1 MALLDSKQLNP
12 KLTGSFTLSGSI
24 QTFIGA
30 SVFSGSADI
39 TGSVNVSGNVSGSIT
54 STGSF
59 GYLNVEGDSV
69 IAGNLTFGDA
79 DSDSVSFGADISSSL
94 IPDVSN
100 AYNIGS
106 DGKRWNDFYLSG
118 SVSASGGPHS
128 IISATTIDL
137 DAEGALTLDG
147 GSIAIGSDTDVAV
160 DIDST
165 TLDIDASGA
174 ITIDGTSTFSIDV
187 DGTTNIN
194 TSVGNIGID
203 SEAGSISIDGHT
215 GVEVTSTNSGV
226 VTIDGKAGVTI
237 QEDGTDVIAID
248 TNRDVLFSQTG
259 GSTTDPDVEFDGYTR
274 FDGTT
279 EITDATNST
288 STSTGALIVDGGVGI
303 VKDLTV
309 GGKITA
315 EEFHTEFV
323 SASIVFS
330 SGSTKFGDT
339 FDDIHQFTGSI
350 LIGSTGENT
359 LVDSGSISGSSVS
372 TGSFGRLELAGNLS
386 AESTATASFGQ
397 IESTTHIATTVE
409 SATFACF
416 GLISGSAIS
425 TGSFGRVLIDGG
437 NTQAFIIDN
446 AKVSGSSITTGSFGR
461 LETTQANASFGG
473 KILTLAGNLTTATGP
488 GTIDFAAEKTLTLN
502 ENLTVSDGQDV
513 VLTATG
519 QTNTLTLAESFN
531 IGDGHT
537 GTLTFSAASKTLTVE
552 NTSVVNQDLTSD
564 ASVTFA
570 DVTADGG
577 VSIDNITIDGTE
589 IDLSS
594 GDLTVDVAGD
604 IILDADGGDVIFKDD
619 GVPLVTLNTN
629 TVSGSSI
636 STGSFGSLRISSP
649 QTLTIDNTGT
659 VSGSS
664 ISTGSFS
671 SLRVDS
677 SQTLTIDN
685 EGTVSGSSI
694 STGSFGAAN
703 IAGMTVSNLVDVSS
717 SLSSRLTTEEGNVD
731 DLETDSGSFSTR
743 VTDLN
748 LSLSGSTTLISGSVA
763 STGSFGSLRV
773 TSPQTLTIDNEGT
786 VSGSSISTG
795 SFGYVNV
802 AGMSIPSV
810 SEFSSSV
817 ETRLEALSADIIALS
832 IALG

>member
-165 TLDIDASGA
+165 TLDIDTSGALTIDSATSISIGTTADKPIDIDSTTLDIDASGA

-203 SEAGSISIDGHT
+203 SEAGSITIDGHT
-215 GVEVTSTNSGV
+215 GVEVTSTNSGA

-259 GSTTDPDVEFDGYTR
+259 GSTSDPDVEFDGYTR

-330 SGSTKFGDT
+330 SGSTKFGNT
-339 FDDIHQFTGSI
+339 FDDIHQFTGS
-350 LIGSTGENT
+350 LSIGSTGQNT
-359 LVDSGSISGSSVS
+359 LIDSGSISGSSVS
-372 TGSFGRLELAGNLS
+372 
-386 AESTATASFGQ
+386 
-397 IESTTHIATTVE
+397 
-409 SATFACF
+409 
-416 GLISGSAIS
+416 
-425 TGSFGRVLIDGG
+425 
-437 NTQAFIIDN
+437 
-446 AKVSGSSITTGSFGR
+446 TGSFGR

-604 IILDADGGDVIFKDD
+604 IILDADGGDIIFKDD

-659 VSGSS
+659 VSGSA
-664 ISTGSFS
+664 
-671 SLRVDS
+671 
-677 SQTLTIDN
+677 
-685 EGTVSGSSI
+685 I
-694 STGSFGAAN
+694 STGSFGHINA
-703 IAGMTVSNLVDVSS
+703 SEL
-717 SLSSRLTTEEGNVD
+717 
-731 DLETDSGSFSTR
+731 GSDIS
-743 VTDLN
+743 
-748 LSLSGSTTLISGSVA
+748 TLISGSWQGVI
-763 STGSFGSLRV
+763 GSGSL
-773 TSPQTLTIDNEGT
+773 GM

>member
-259 GSTTDPDVEFDGYTR
+259 GSTSDPDVEFDGYTR

-659 VSGSS
+659 VSGSA
-664 ISTGSFS
+664 
-671 SLRVDS
+671 
-677 SQTLTIDN
+677 
-685 EGTVSGSSI
+685 I
-694 STGSFGAAN
+694 STGSFGHINA
-703 IAGMTVSNLVDVSS
+703 SEL
-717 SLSSRLTTEEGNVD
+717 
-731 DLETDSGSFSTR
+731 GSDIS
-743 VTDLN
+743 
-748 LSLSGSTTLISGSVA
+748 TLISGSTNPAAV
-763 STGSFGSLRV
+763 SGSWQGVIGSGSL
-773 TSPQTLTIDNEGT
+773 GM

>member
-12 KLTGSFTLSGSI
+12 KLTGSFILSGST

-39 TGSVNVSGNVSGSIT
+39 TGSVNVSGNISGSIT

-118 SVSASGGPHS
+118 SVSASGGPHH

-147 GSIAIGSDTDVAV
+147 GSITIGGDTDVAV
-160 DIDST
+160 DLDSSTLDIDASGALTIDSATSISIGTTADKPIDIDST

-174 ITIDGTSTFSIDV
+174 ITIDGSSTILISGDGGATFSDDTEALVYDGSGNVDFDTVALDIDSSGAITIDGTSTFSVDV
-187 DGTTNIN
+187 DGATNIN

-519 QTNTLTLAESFN
+519 QTNTITLAESFN

-564 ASVTFA
+564 ANPTFA
-570 DVTADGG
+570 GGTLGNIQVGVTADGE
-577 VSIDNITIDGTE
+577 IDTSSGNLTLDSAGGTVEITDDVNITGHVTASGNI
-589 IDLSS
+589 SS
-594 GDLTVDVAGD
+594 SAS
-604 IILDADGGDVIFKDD
+604 IIANDF
-619 GVPLVTLNTN
+619 
-629 TVSGSSI
+629 SGSSV

-649 QTLTIDNTGT
+649 QTLTIDN
-659 VSGSS
+659 
-664 ISTGSFS
+664 I
-671 SLRVDS
+671 
-677 SQTLTIDN
+677 
-685 EGTVSGSSI
+685 GTVSGSSI
-694 STGSFGAAN
+694 STGSFG
-703 IAGMTVSNLVDVSS
+703 
-717 SLSSRLTTEEGNVD
+717 
-731 DLETDSGSFSTR
+731 
-743 VTDLN
+743 
-748 LSLSGSTTLISGSVA
+748 
-763 STGSFGSLRV
+763 SLRV
-773 TSPQTLTIDNEGT
+773 DSPQALTIDNIGT

-795 SFGYVNV
+795 SFGNVNV

-817 ETRLEALSADIIALS
+817 ETRLETLSADVIALS

>member
-147 GSIAIGSDTDVAV
+147 GSITIGGDTDVAV
-160 DIDST
+160 DIDSTTLDIDASGALTLDSATSISIGTTADKPIDIDST

-259 GSTTDPDVEFDGYTR
+259 GSTSDPDVEFDGYTR

-330 SGSTKFGDT
+330 SGSTKFGNT
-339 FDDIHQFTGSI
+339 FDDIHQFTGS
-350 LIGSTGENT
+350 LSIGSTGENT
-359 LVDSGSISGSSVS
+359 LIDSGSISGSSVS
-372 TGSFGRLELAGNLS
+372 
-386 AESTATASFGQ
+386 
-397 IESTTHIATTVE
+397 
-409 SATFACF
+409 
-416 GLISGSAIS
+416 
-425 TGSFGRVLIDGG
+425 
-437 NTQAFIIDN
+437 
-446 AKVSGSSITTGSFGR
+446 TGSFGR

-659 VSGSS
+659 VSGSA
-664 ISTGSFS
+664 
-671 SLRVDS
+671 
-677 SQTLTIDN
+677 
-685 EGTVSGSSI
+685 I
-694 STGSFGAAN
+694 STGSFGHINA
-703 IAGMTVSNLVDVSS
+703 SEL
-717 SLSSRLTTEEGNVD
+717 
-731 DLETDSGSFSTR
+731 GSDIS
-743 VTDLN
+743 
-748 LSLSGSTTLISGSVA
+748 TLISGSWQGVI
-763 STGSFGSLRV
+763 GSGSL
-773 TSPQTLTIDNEGT
+773 GM

>member
-215 GVEVTSTNSGV
+215 GVEVTSTNSGA

-259 GSTTDPDVEFDGYTR
+259 GSTSDPDVEFDGYTR
-274 FDGTT
+274 FDGVAEVTL
-279 EITDATNST
+279 ATQST
-288 STSTGALIVDGGVGI
+288 STSTGALIIDGGAGI
-303 VKDLTV
+303 VKNLNV
-309 GGKITA
+309 GG
-315 EEFHTEFV
+315 
-323 SASIVFS
+323 
-330 SGSTKFGDT
+330 
-339 FDDIHQFTGSI
+339 
-350 LIGSTGENT
+350 N
-359 LVDSGSISGSSVS
+359 ISGSYTSTGSFGTLRVVDPAGININSIGTVSGSFTSTGSFGRVEAAGVVFADSFESVAGGSTIDFNDNVNLTGDLTATGNVSSSFTSTGSFGTLRVVDPSGVNINSVGTVSGSYTS
-372 TGSFGRLELAGNLS
+372 TGSFGRLEI
-386 AESTATASFGQ
+386 AE
-397 IESTTHIATTVE
+397 
-409 SATFACF
+409 
-416 GLISGSAIS
+416 
-425 TGSFGRVLIDGG
+425 TGSFGEVSVDGM
-437 NTQAFIIDN
+437 TI
-446 AKVSGSSITTGSFGR
+446 SS
-461 LETTQANASFGG
+461 
-473 KILTLAGNLTTATGP
+473 LTT
-488 GTIDFAAEKTLTLN
+488 
-502 ENLTVSDGQDV
+502 
-513 VLTATG
+513 
-519 QTNTLTLAESFN
+519 
-531 IGDGHT
+531 
-537 GTLTFSAASKTLTVE
+537 
-552 NTSVVNQDLTSD
+552 
-564 ASVTFA
+564 
-570 DVTADGG
+570 
-577 VSIDNITIDGTE
+577 
-589 IDLSS
+589 
-594 GDLTVDVAGD
+594 
-604 IILDADGGDVIFKDD
+604 
-619 GVPLVTLNTN
+619 
-629 TVSGSSI
+629 
-636 STGSFGSLRISSP
+636 
-649 QTLTIDNTGT
+649 
-659 VSGSS
+659 
-664 ISTGSFS
+664 
-671 SLRVDS
+671 
-677 SQTLTIDN
+677 
-685 EGTVSGSSI
+685 
-694 STGSFGAAN
+694 
-703 IAGMTVSNLVDVSS
+703 
-717 SLSSRLTTEEGNVD
+717 
-731 DLETDSGSFSTR
+731 
-743 VTDLN
+743 
-748 LSLSGSTTLISGSVA
+748 
-763 STGSFGSLRV
+763 
-773 TSPQTLTIDNEGT
+773 
-786 VSGSSISTG
+786 
-795 SFGYVNV
+795 
-802 AGMSIPSV
+802 
-810 SEFSSSV
+810 FSSSV
-817 ETRLEALSADIIALS
+817 ATKLNTIDADIIALS

>member
-259 GSTTDPDVEFDGYTR
+259 GSTSDPDVEFDGYTR

-659 VSGSS
+659 VSGSA
-664 ISTGSFS
+664 
-671 SLRVDS
+671 
-677 SQTLTIDN
+677 
-685 EGTVSGSSI
+685 I
-694 STGSFGAAN
+694 STGSFGHINA
-703 IAGMTVSNLVDVSS
+703 SEL
-717 SLSSRLTTEEGNVD
+717 
-731 DLETDSGSFSTR
+731 GSDIS
-743 VTDLN
+743 
-748 LSLSGSTTLISGSVA
+748 TLISGSWQGVI
-763 STGSFGSLRV
+763 GSGSL
-773 TSPQTLTIDNEGT
+773 GM

>member
-12 KLTGSFTLSGSI
+12 RLTGSFILSGST

-30 SVFSGSADI
+30 SDFQGSVTASGDISGSY
-39 TGSVNVSGNVSGSIT
+39 T

-59 GYLNVEGDSV
+59 GTLRVVDPAGININSVGTVSGSFTSTGSFGRLETSGDAL
-69 IAGNLTFGDA
+69 IKGNLTFGDA
-79 DSDSVSFGADISSSL
+79 DSDSISFGAEISSSL
-94 IPDVSN
+94 IPDASD

-106 DGKRWNDFYLSG
+106 DSKRWNDFYLSG
-118 SVSASGGPHS
+118 SVSASGGPHH
-128 IISATTIDL
+128 ITSATTIDL

-147 GSIAIGSDTDVAV
+147 GSITIGGDTDVAV
-160 DIDST
+160 DIDSTTLDIDASGALTIDSATSISIGTTADKPIDIDSTTLDIDASGALTLDSATSISIGTTADKPIDIDST

-174 ITIDGTSTFSIDV
+174 ITIDGTSTILISGDGGATFSDDTEALVYDGSGNVDFDTVALDIDSSGAITIDGTSTLSIDV

-203 SEAGSISIDGHT
+203 SEAGSITIDGHT

-226 VTIDGKAGVTI
+226 VTIDGKVGVTI

-259 GSTTDPDVEFDGYTR
+259 GSTSDPDVEFDGYTR

-330 SGSTKFGDT
+330 SGSTKFGNT
-339 FDDIHQFTGSI
+339 FDDIHQFTGS
-350 LIGSTGENT
+350 LSIGSTGENT
-359 LVDSGSISGSSVS
+359 LIDSGSISGSSVS
-372 TGSFGRLELAGNLS
+372 
-386 AESTATASFGQ
+386 
-397 IESTTHIATTVE
+397 
-409 SATFACF
+409 
-416 GLISGSAIS
+416 
-425 TGSFGRVLIDGG
+425 
-437 NTQAFIIDN
+437 
-446 AKVSGSSITTGSFGR
+446 TGSFGR

-659 VSGSS
+659 VSGSA
-664 ISTGSFS
+664 
-671 SLRVDS
+671 
-677 SQTLTIDN
+677 
-685 EGTVSGSSI
+685 I
-694 STGSFGAAN
+694 STGSFGHINA
-703 IAGMTVSNLVDVSS
+703 SEL
-717 SLSSRLTTEEGNVD
+717 
-731 DLETDSGSFSTR
+731 GSDIS
-743 VTDLN
+743 
-748 LSLSGSTTLISGSVA
+748 TLISGSTNPAAV
-763 STGSFGSLRV
+763 SGSWQGVIGSGSL
-773 TSPQTLTIDNEGT
+773 GM

>member
-259 GSTTDPDVEFDGYTR
+259 GSTSDPDVEFDGYTR

-330 SGSTKFGDT
+330 SGSTKFGNT
-339 FDDIHQFTGSI
+339 FDDIHQFTGS
-350 LIGSTGENT
+350 LSIGSTGENT
-359 LVDSGSISGSSVS
+359 LIDSGSISGSSVS
-372 TGSFGRLELAGNLS
+372 
-386 AESTATASFGQ
+386 
-397 IESTTHIATTVE
+397 
-409 SATFACF
+409 
-416 GLISGSAIS
+416 
-425 TGSFGRVLIDGG
+425 
-437 NTQAFIIDN
+437 
-446 AKVSGSSITTGSFGR
+446 TGSFGR

-636 STGSFGSLRISSP
+636 STGSFG
-649 QTLTIDNTGT
+649 
-659 VSGSS
+659 
-664 ISTGSFS
+664 
-671 SLRVDS
+671 
-677 SQTLTIDN
+677 
-685 EGTVSGSSI
+685 
-694 STGSFGAAN
+694 AAN

>member
-147 GSIAIGSDTDVAV
+147 GSITIGGDTDVAV

-259 GSTTDPDVEFDGYTR
+259 GSTSDPDVEFDGYTR

-330 SGSTKFGDT
+330 SGSTKFGNT
-339 FDDIHQFTGSI
+339 FDDIHQFTGS
-350 LIGSTGENT
+350 LSIGSTGENT
-359 LVDSGSISGSSVS
+359 LIDSGSISGSSVS
-372 TGSFGRLELAGNLS
+372 
-386 AESTATASFGQ
+386 
-397 IESTTHIATTVE
+397 
-409 SATFACF
+409 
-416 GLISGSAIS
+416 
-425 TGSFGRVLIDGG
+425 
-437 NTQAFIIDN
+437 
-446 AKVSGSSITTGSFGR
+446 TGSFGR

>member
-147 GSIAIGSDTDVAV
+147 GSITIGGDTDVAV

-259 GSTTDPDVEFDGYTR
+259 GSTSDPDVEFDGYTR

-330 SGSTKFGDT
+330 SGSTKFGNT
-339 FDDIHQFTGSI
+339 FDDIHQFTGS
-350 LIGSTGENT
+350 LSIGSTGENT
-359 LVDSGSISGSSVS
+359 LIDSGSISGSSVS
-372 TGSFGRLELAGNLS
+372 
-386 AESTATASFGQ
+386 
-397 IESTTHIATTVE
+397 
-409 SATFACF
+409 
-416 GLISGSAIS
+416 
-425 TGSFGRVLIDGG
+425 
-437 NTQAFIIDN
+437 
-446 AKVSGSSITTGSFGR
+446 TGSFGR

-694 STGSFGAAN
+694 STGSFG
-703 IAGMTVSNLVDVSS
+703 
-717 SLSSRLTTEEGNVD
+717 
-731 DLETDSGSFSTR
+731 
-743 VTDLN
+743 
-748 LSLSGSTTLISGSVA
+748 
-763 STGSFGSLRV
+763 
-773 TSPQTLTIDNEGT
+773 
-786 VSGSSISTG
+786 
-795 SFGYVNV
+795 YVNV

>member
-147 GSIAIGSDTDVAV
+147 GSITIGGDTDVAV

-215 GVEVTSTNSGV
+215 GVEVTSTNSGA

-259 GSTTDPDVEFDGYTR
+259 GSTSDPDVEFDGYTR

-330 SGSTKFGDT
+330 SGSTKFGNT
-339 FDDIHQFTGSI
+339 FDDIHQFTGS
-350 LIGSTGENT
+350 LSIGSTGENT
-359 LVDSGSISGSSVS
+359 LIDSGSISGSSVS
-372 TGSFGRLELAGNLS
+372 
-386 AESTATASFGQ
+386 
-397 IESTTHIATTVE
+397 
-409 SATFACF
+409 
-416 GLISGSAIS
+416 
-425 TGSFGRVLIDGG
+425 
-437 NTQAFIIDN
+437 
-446 AKVSGSSITTGSFGR
+446 TGSFGR

>member
-12 KLTGSFTLSGSI
+12 RLTGSFILSGST

-30 SVFSGSADI
+30 SDFQGSVTASGDISGSY
-39 TGSVNVSGNVSGSIT
+39 T

-59 GYLNVEGDSV
+59 GTLRVVDPAGININSVGTVSGSFTSTGSFGRLETSGDAL
-69 IAGNLTFGDA
+69 IKGNLTFGDA
-79 DSDSVSFGADISSSL
+79 DSDSISFGAEISSSL
-94 IPDVSN
+94 IPDASD

-106 DGKRWNDFYLSG
+106 DSKRWNDFYLSG
-118 SVSASGGPHS
+118 SVSASGGPHH
-128 IISATTIDL
+128 ITSATTIDL

-147 GSIAIGSDTDVAV
+147 GSITIGGDTDVAV

-259 GSTTDPDVEFDGYTR
+259 GSTSDPDVEFDGYTR

-330 SGSTKFGDT
+330 SGSTKFGNT
-339 FDDIHQFTGSI
+339 FDDIHQFTGS
-350 LIGSTGENT
+350 LSIGSTGENT
-359 LVDSGSISGSSVS
+359 LIDSGSISGSSVS
-372 TGSFGRLELAGNLS
+372 
-386 AESTATASFGQ
+386 
-397 IESTTHIATTVE
+397 
-409 SATFACF
+409 
-416 GLISGSAIS
+416 
-425 TGSFGRVLIDGG
+425 
-437 NTQAFIIDN
+437 
-446 AKVSGSSITTGSFGR
+446 TGSFGR

-659 VSGSS
+659 VSGSA
-664 ISTGSFS
+664 
-671 SLRVDS
+671 
-677 SQTLTIDN
+677 
-685 EGTVSGSSI
+685 I
-694 STGSFGAAN
+694 STGSFGHINA
-703 IAGMTVSNLVDVSS
+703 SEL
-717 SLSSRLTTEEGNVD
+717 
-731 DLETDSGSFSTR
+731 GSDIS
-743 VTDLN
+743 
-748 LSLSGSTTLISGSVA
+748 TLISGSWQGVI
-763 STGSFGSLRV
+763 GSGSL
-773 TSPQTLTIDNEGT
+773 GM

>member
-12 KLTGSFTLSGSI
+12 NLTGSFILSGST

-30 SVFSGSADI
+30 SDFQGSITASGDISGSY
-39 TGSVNVSGNVSGSIT
+39 T
-54 STGSF
+54 STGSLGF
-59 GYLNVEGDSV
+59 LNVD
-69 IAGNLTFGDA
+69 GNAQIDGNTNIDGNITLGGNITVG
-79 DSDSVSFGADISSSL
+79 DSDSDSISFGADISSSL
-94 IPDVSN
+94 IPDVN
-100 AYNIGS
+100 DKYNIGS
-106 DGKRWNDFYLSG
+106 DSKRWNDFYLSG
-118 SVSASGGPHS
+118 SVSASGGPHHITS
-128 IISATTIDL
+128 DTTIDL

-147 GSIAIGSDTDVAV
+147 GSITIGGDTDVAV
-160 DIDST
+160 DIDSTTLDIDASGALTLDSATSISIGTTADKPIDIDST

-174 ITIDGTSTFSIDV
+174 ITIDGTSTILISGDGGATFSDDTEALVYDGSGNVDFDTVALDIDSSGAITIDGTSTFSVDV
-187 DGTTNIN
+187 DGATNIN

-259 GSTTDPDVEFDGYTR
+259 GSTSDPDVEFDGYTR

-330 SGSTKFGDT
+330 SGSTKFGNT
-339 FDDIHQFTGSI
+339 FDDIHQFTGS
-350 LIGSTGENT
+350 LSIGSTGENT
-359 LVDSGSISGSSVS
+359 LIDSGSISGSSVS
-372 TGSFGRLELAGNLS
+372 
-386 AESTATASFGQ
+386 
-397 IESTTHIATTVE
+397 
-409 SATFACF
+409 
-416 GLISGSAIS
+416 
-425 TGSFGRVLIDGG
+425 
-437 NTQAFIIDN
+437 
-446 AKVSGSSITTGSFGR
+446 TGSFGR

-636 STGSFGSLRISSP
+636 STGSFG
-649 QTLTIDNTGT
+649 
-659 VSGSS
+659 
-664 ISTGSFS
+664 
-671 SLRVDS
+671 
-677 SQTLTIDN
+677 
-685 EGTVSGSSI
+685 
-694 STGSFGAAN
+694 AAN

>member
-259 GSTTDPDVEFDGYTR
+259 GSTSDPDVEFDGYTR

-330 SGSTKFGDT
+330 SGSTKFGNT
-339 FDDIHQFTGSI
+339 FDDIHQFTGS
-350 LIGSTGENT
+350 LSIGSTGENT
-359 LVDSGSISGSSVS
+359 LIDSGSISGSSVS
-372 TGSFGRLELAGNLS
+372 
-386 AESTATASFGQ
+386 
-397 IESTTHIATTVE
+397 
-409 SATFACF
+409 
-416 GLISGSAIS
+416 
-425 TGSFGRVLIDGG
+425 
-437 NTQAFIIDN
+437 
-446 AKVSGSSITTGSFGR
+446 TGSFGR

-659 VSGSS
+659 VSGSA
-664 ISTGSFS
+664 
-671 SLRVDS
+671 
-677 SQTLTIDN
+677 
-685 EGTVSGSSI
+685 I
-694 STGSFGAAN
+694 STGSFGHINA
-703 IAGMTVSNLVDVSS
+703 SEL
-717 SLSSRLTTEEGNVD
+717 
-731 DLETDSGSFSTR
+731 GSDIS
-743 VTDLN
+743 
-748 LSLSGSTTLISGSVA
+748 TLISGSWQGVI
-763 STGSFGSLRV
+763 GSGSL
-773 TSPQTLTIDNEGT
+773 GM

>member
-203 SEAGSISIDGHT
+203 SEAGSITIDGHT

-226 VTIDGKAGVTI
+226 VTIDGKVGVTI

-259 GSTTDPDVEFDGYTR
+259 GSTSDPDVEFDGYTR

-330 SGSTKFGDT
+330 SGSTKFGNT
-339 FDDIHQFTGSI
+339 FDDIHQFTGS
-350 LIGSTGENT
+350 LSIGSTGENT
-359 LVDSGSISGSSVS
+359 LIDSGSISGSSVS
-372 TGSFGRLELAGNLS
+372 
-386 AESTATASFGQ
+386 
-397 IESTTHIATTVE
+397 
-409 SATFACF
+409 
-416 GLISGSAIS
+416 
-425 TGSFGRVLIDGG
+425 
-437 NTQAFIIDN
+437 
-446 AKVSGSSITTGSFGR
+446 TGSFGR

-659 VSGSS
+659 VSGSA
-664 ISTGSFS
+664 
-671 SLRVDS
+671 
-677 SQTLTIDN
+677 
-685 EGTVSGSSI
+685 I
-694 STGSFGAAN
+694 STGSFGHINA
-703 IAGMTVSNLVDVSS
+703 SEL
-717 SLSSRLTTEEGNVD
+717 
-731 DLETDSGSFSTR
+731 GSDIS
-743 VTDLN
+743 
-748 LSLSGSTTLISGSVA
+748 TLISGSTNPAAV
-763 STGSFGSLRV
+763 SGSWQGVIGSGSL
-773 TSPQTLTIDNEGT
+773 GM

>member
-147 GSIAIGSDTDVAV
+147 GSITIGGDTDVAV

-259 GSTTDPDVEFDGYTR
+259 GSTSDPDVEFDGYTR

-659 VSGSS
+659 VSGSA
-664 ISTGSFS
+664 
-671 SLRVDS
+671 
-677 SQTLTIDN
+677 
-685 EGTVSGSSI
+685 I
-694 STGSFGAAN
+694 STGSFGHINA
-703 IAGMTVSNLVDVSS
+703 SEL
-717 SLSSRLTTEEGNVD
+717 
-731 DLETDSGSFSTR
+731 GSDIS
-743 VTDLN
+743 
-748 LSLSGSTTLISGSVA
+748 TLISGSTNPAAV
-763 STGSFGSLRV
+763 SGSWQGVIGSGSL
-773 TSPQTLTIDNEGT
+773 GM

>member
-12 KLTGSFTLSGSI
+12 RLTGSFILSGST

-30 SVFSGSADI
+30 SDFQGSVTASGDISGSY
-39 TGSVNVSGNVSGSIT
+39 T

-59 GYLNVEGDSV
+59 GTLRVVDPAGININSVGTVSGSFTSTGSFGRLETSGDAL
-69 IAGNLTFGDA
+69 IKGNLTFGDA
-79 DSDSVSFGADISSSL
+79 DSDSISFGAEISSSL
-94 IPDVSN
+94 IPDASD

-106 DGKRWNDFYLSG
+106 DSKRWNDFYLSG
-118 SVSASGGPHS
+118 SVSASGGPHH
-128 IISATTIDL
+128 ITSATTIDL

-147 GSIAIGSDTDVAV
+147 GSITIGGDTDVAV

-259 GSTTDPDVEFDGYTR
+259 GSTSDPDVEFDGYTR

-330 SGSTKFGDT
+330 SGSTKFGNT
-339 FDDIHQFTGSI
+339 FDDIHQFTGS
-350 LIGSTGENT
+350 LSIGSTGENT
-359 LVDSGSISGSSVS
+359 LIDSGSISGSSVS
-372 TGSFGRLELAGNLS
+372 
-386 AESTATASFGQ
+386 
-397 IESTTHIATTVE
+397 
-409 SATFACF
+409 
-416 GLISGSAIS
+416 
-425 TGSFGRVLIDGG
+425 
-437 NTQAFIIDN
+437 
-446 AKVSGSSITTGSFGR
+446 TGSFGR

-513 VLTATG
+513 VLAATD